1 MLIRSAHSG
10 GAPRSGTQARRAS
23 RTRRSCALAA
33 ALVLATLLAGCVPAE
48 VPRLD
53 TQVPATWQHA
63 PPEAAAQTAAPDLSG
78 WWKAFHDPELDR
90 LVDRALNDNL
100 TIAQA
105 ALRMDAA
112 RGLARHKYS
121 AFLPSLGAHT
131 FAEPAP
137 DSSAS
142 YFQMGFDAK
151 WELGIFGSAKSHAR
165 TVIADRR
172 IAESDAQAARVSVVA
187 EVARTYVELRA
198 AQQRLELLD
207 KLAALADDKVALT
220 NTRVRL
226 RMASAADVARVEV
239 ERASAQAAL
248 YEPRLAVERS
258 RQQIAVLLGQTQAA
272 PDLIAPGQPPDLGE
286 LRIASAPADLLRTR
300 PEIRRAEAEVLKA
313 AGELGLARAEMYP
326 RLGLGGSLTYAA
338 KVIGHTRLSDTDDIV
353 TFGPII
359 DIPLFDW
366 GARRAAADARDAQL
380 SASVLAYRQAV
391 LEGVS
396 EAETALAAL
405 EQQRERSLALGRGLA
420 GLEHSDVATGKLST
434 LGLADGFDR
443 TASRAALVQAQL
455 DAAQAQQDRSVAFI
469 ALYKAL
475 GGAPMPQAKK

>member
-1 MLIRSAHSG
+1 
-10 GAPRSGTQARRAS
+10 
-23 RTRRSCALAA
+23 
-33 ALVLATLLAGCVPAE
+33 
-48 VPRLD
+48 
-53 TQVPATWQHA
+53 
-63 PPEAAAQTAAPDLSG
+63 
-78 WWKAFHDPELDR
+78 
-90 LVDRALNDNL
+90 
-100 TIAQA
+100 
-105 ALRMDAA
+105 
-112 RGLARHKYS
+112 
-121 AFLPSLGAHT
+121 
-131 FAEPAP
+131 
-137 DSSAS
+137 
-142 YFQMGFDAK
+142 
-151 WELGIFGSAKSHAR
+151 
-165 TVIADRR
+165 
-172 IAESDAQAARVSVVA
+172 
-187 EVARTYVELRA
+187 
-198 AQQRLELLD
+198 
-207 KLAALADDKVALT
+207 
-220 NTRVRL
+220 
-226 RMASAADVARVEV
+226 
-239 ERASAQAAL
+239 
-248 YEPRLAVERS
+248 
-258 RQQIAVLLGQTQAA
+258 VLLGQTQAA